1 MKSKKKKKKEK
12 SNPPLKQRDGEPS
25 HVPSCFF
32 FLNFQC
38 IEFDEVMRQQGDSQ
52 KRFREILNAV
62 ATGTFKQ
69 SHWKDLEKRYIPS
82 SLFFPVK
89 GAMET

>member
-1 MKSKKKKKKEK
+1 MKSKKKEK
-12 SNPPLKQRDGEPS
+12 SNPPLNQRDGEPS
-25 HVPSCFF
+25 YVPSCF

-69 SHWKDLEKRYIPS
+69 SHWKDLEKRYITS
-82 SLFFPVK
+82 SLFFPSQGLWK
-89 GAMET
+89 LE